1 MKKYLLIS
9 LGSII
14 IVLTYLLLNS
24 DNSISQYS
32 RHWPLFP
39 ADTLQVDKL
48 QVFTSGGSITAISPV
63 VIPKLTITQM
73 NVTGAKITNDTIG
86 TDSVGT
92 LKAGKS
98 TFWQMNVAGA
108 RVTNDTITNIYGGS
122 GSVITAKDT
131 IVAYNGIRIDSVS
144 NIGIQIGLRRDSL
157 CIKIGNSWYVINHS
171 GTAIE

>member
-14 IVLTYLLLNS
+14 IVLTYLLLSS
-24 DNSISQYS
+24 DNSISQFY
-32 RHWPLFP
+32 RHYPAFP
-39 ADTLQVDKL
+39 TDTLKADKIQRL
-48 QVFTSGGSITAISPV
+48 STDSSVIFLSPV
-63 VIPKLTITQM
+63 VITKQTVTQL

-98 TFWQMNVAGA
+98 TFWQMNVTGA
-108 RVTNDTITNIYGGS
+108 KITNDTITNIYGGS

-157 CIKIGNSWYVINHS
+157 CIKIGNSWYVITHS